1 MSIFRFSFIR
11 WKYVLPRLVIL
22 LIVGLAFRFGLD
34 PALKWAIVTG
44 GESSVGAKVELASV
58 ETSLWDGEL
67 VLKNFAIANPQSPMR
82 NLLESDESRLQL
94 DVNALLHGRVVVID
108 GIVRGLQFDT
118 DRETSGA
125 LAEVEAEEDTGPSA
139 IDPMLDMASL
149 MGEKWLDDLGDRLDV
164 DIVDQLQS
172 PRLAKELE
180 TRWPQQYEQLQQ
192 QVKNIR
198 ERGKTLQKDI
208 REVKGNPL
216 RGLQKLPAL
225 QQQVAQLQQEVQSV
239 QQQIGNLPQQAEAD
253 RQAVLAAREQDE
265 ALLRQ
270 KLKFGSL
277 DGEGLTQTLLGE
289 PVNDQLVS
297 ALGWIRWAREQL
309 PSSGVKPKKLRGRGT
324 TVLFT
329 PPRPDYLVKRLQ
341 LEGLAQ
347 LSGEPL
353 LLTGT
358 LTGASSAPH
367 LLDEPMRLELKG
379 SEALDLNVEI
389 ELDRRGEVARDR
401 LWLTCPQLAMAGRTL
416 GNADKLAIEMGE
428 GVANFRVELSLIG
441 NQLDG
446 KIVFAQESLKLT
458 PRLAKSPKGQL
469 AEVLNQALAGVQRLE
484 ANVTLVG
491 TLKKPQIKIDSDIGS
506 QVATGL
512 NSSVQQLFKQRTDGL
527 LAKSRAQ
534 VDAQLQKLTAMR
546 EKAQQDLLAQLGEGQ
561 ELLGQLTALAG
572 GGKGLPGGIPQLGKS
587 LRLDGLL
594 KK

>member
-1 MSIFRFSFIR
+1 MSIIPRNLVR

-22 LIVGLAFRFGLD
+22 LIISLALRFGLD

-44 GESSVGAKVELASV
+44 GESSVGAKVELATV

-67 VLKNFAIANPQSPMR
+67 VLKELAIANPQSPTR
-82 NLLESDESRLQL
+82 NLLESAESCLQL
-94 DVNALLHGRVVVID
+94 DVNALLHGRVVVTD
-108 GIVRGLQFDT
+108 GLVSGLEFDT

-125 LAEVEAEEDTGPSA
+125 LAKTASDEETGPSA

-149 MGEKWLDDLGDRLDV
+149 MGEQWLDDLGDRLDV

-180 TRWPQQYEQLQQ
+180 ARWPQQYKQLQQ
-192 QVKNIR
+192 QVKSIR
-198 ERGKTLQKDI
+198 ERGKVLQKEI
-208 REVKGNPL
+208 REVKANPL
-216 RGLQKLPAL
+216 RGLQKLPAM
-225 QQQVAQLQQEVQSV
+225 QQQVVELQREVKSV
-239 QQQIGNLPQQAEAD
+239 QQQIGNLPKQAEAD

-265 ALLRQ
+265 ALLRE
-270 KLKFGSL
+270 KLQFGNL
-277 DGEGLTQTLLGE
+277 DGEGLTQTLLGK
-289 PVNDQLVS
+289 PVNDSLVS
-297 ALGWIRWAREQL
+297 AFGWISWAREQL
-309 PSSGVKPKKLRGRGT
+309 PTSGPKTKELRGRGT

-329 PPRPDYLVKRLQ
+329 PPQPDYLVKRLQ

-353 LLTGT
+353 FLTGT

-367 LLDEPMRLELKG
+367 LLDEPTRLELKG

-389 ELDRRGEVARDR
+389 ELDRRGEIACDR

-428 GVANFRVELSLIG
+428 GVANFHVELTLVG
-441 NQLDG
+441 DQLDG

-458 PRLAKSPKGQL
+458 PRLAKSPNGQL
-469 AEVLNQALAGVQRLE
+469 SKVLSQALAGVERLE
-484 ANVTLVG
+484 ANVTLAG
-491 TLKKPQIKIDSDIGS
+491 TLKKPQMKIDSDIGS

-512 NSSVQQLFKQRTDGL
+512 NSSVQRLFKQRTDEL
-527 LAKSRAQ
+527 LAKSREQ

-561 ELLGQLTALAG
+561 ELLGQLTALTG
-572 GGKGLPGGIPQLGKS
+572 GDGKGLPGGIPQLG
-587 LRLDGLL
+587 RLKGLL
-594 KK
+594 K